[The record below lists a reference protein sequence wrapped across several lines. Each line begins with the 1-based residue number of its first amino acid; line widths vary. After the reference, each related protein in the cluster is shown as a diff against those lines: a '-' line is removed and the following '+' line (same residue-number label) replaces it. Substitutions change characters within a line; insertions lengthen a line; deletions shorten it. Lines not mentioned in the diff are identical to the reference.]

1 MRLIHCIL
9 ISLCLVGSGSAAAA
23 PLDFKVKYALY
34 YKGMKVAR
42 MERRFSQT
50 EDGGYLYRSNTET
63 AGLISLFRDD
73 RITEESRGQL
83 HGNTARP
90 LQYEYSHT
98 GSRKQRQVSIRFDWD
113 KNEVINM
120 VNGSAWKME
129 LEPGVLDKLLYQ
141 FLIMQDL
148 NAGKR
153 HLSYMIADG
162 GTTKTYRFELQGEE
176 VINTP
181 LGKLKTIKLAR
192 HRPDK
197 KRETT
202 LWCALDLHYLPVK
215 VKNVE
220 KDDRITVAIIQ
231 SLQGLGRWGGGR
243 SGPSADPP
251 P

>member
-1 MRLIHCIL
+1 MMRVFHCVF
-9 ISLCLVGSGSAAAA
+9 LCLGLVGGSSAAGAGTE
-23 PLDFKVKYALY
+23 PSLDFKANYALY
-34 YKGMKVAR
+34 YKGIKVAR

-50 EDGGYLYRSNTET
+50 DDGGYLYRSNAET

-98 GSRKQRQVSIRFDWD
+98 GSKKQRQVSIRFDWD
-113 KNEVINM
+113 KNEVINL

-153 HLSYMIADG
+153 HLSYLIADG
-162 GTTKTYRFELQGEE
+162 GKTKTYNFEPEGEE

-181 LGKLKTIKLAR
+181 LGKLRTIKLTR
-192 HRPDK
+192 HRSNN
-197 KRETT
+197 KRETI

-220 KDDRITVAIIQ
+220 KHDRVTIAIIQ
-231 SLQGLGRWGGGR
+231 SLQGLGH
-243 SGPSADPP
+243 
-251 P
+251 